1 VTLCRALTFLSDCYC
16 LCYNKVMPK
25 HLIPVLS
32 LLSAV
37 ILLLML
43 NFTTPTGVGPF
54 GVLVFFAACYL
65 VVLGIATAVVG
76 LFTKILG
83 KQMGKKNYLYAAIIA
98 FGPIMVLLVQ
108 SLGALSPFT
117 VGVIALLVFLVCFLV
132 SKSSSQS

>member
-1 VTLCRALTFLSDCYC
+1 
-16 LCYNKVMPK
+16 MPK

-43 NFTTPTGVGPF
+43 NFTTPTGVGSF

-83 KQMGKKNYLYAAIIA
+83 RQMGKKSYMYAAIIA
-98 FGPIMVLLVQ
+98 FGPMMLLLVQ

-117 VGVIALLVFLVCFLV
+117 AGIVALLVFLVCFLV
-132 SKSSSQS
+132 SKSN